1 MKFKHFTV
9 LFIFSLILS
18 ACSNDVNPKEH
29 VGEIYSIALDSMM
42 ELDPGLNSNMEF
54 IAIDM
59 SNFNDLNED
68 DKDDILLFFKEKY
81 EVDVMDATMEE
92 LKEKGL
98 YNPETTALYG
108 VLLEIQSVDFK
119 SNHTIFFEGS
129 KYRSGLG
136 AIGVEG
142 TVHYKDG
149 EWEIKESKVTWI
161 S

>member
-1 MKFKHFTV
+1 
-9 LFIFSLILS
+9 
-18 ACSNDVNPKEH
+18 
-29 VGEIYSIALDSMM
+29 MM

-98 YNPETTALYG
+98 YNPETTALNG

-119 SNHTIFFEGS
+119 SNHIIFFEGS

-149 EWEIKESKVTWI
+149 EWEIKESIVTWI